1 MSDARIN
8 KSLREWWKDL
18 QKDRGARAELRRCD
32 RPGIVML
39 HPAYA
44 RLHARLAS
52 TLNGPQSDYRLACVV
67 GLLAHVEEDRRDGR
81 LAKQMGGSPPAVS
94 ELRFRRL
101 LQCKPNEL
109 YVRMIRIVRMLDK
122 KVPLDDLI
130 DSVFFWNDQVR
141 KRWALDYFSVTPE
154 QQSN

>member
-1 MSDARIN
+1 MSDAPIN

-32 RPGIVML
+32 RPEAVML

-44 RLHARLAS
+44 RLHARVAS
-52 TLNGPQSDYRLACVV
+52 RFDGQKWDYRLACVV
-67 GLLAHVEEDRRDGR
+67 GLLAHVEEDRRDGG
-81 LAKQMGGSPPAVS
+81 LAKQMGGSPPVVS

-101 LQCKPNEL
+101 LQCKPDEL

-154 QQSN
+154 QEST